1 MKVTSKS
8 LNPER
13 KLPCATDVTCDYYHQ
28 ITENHCR
35 ATAVELGFY
44 SFQTLTWTMF
54 TQSSLRPNTAD
65 MFIVDNNAAKV
76 QWLVVKECKAGQEIS
91 VNQPRWKESLDEFVS
106 GLQLYFYQ
114 VHRVKKLFWR
124 GRNWVR
130 APLLACTQKDVCREV
145 CW

>member
-13 KLPCATDVTCDYYHQ
+13 KLPCATYDYYHQ

-65 MFIVDNNAAKV
+65 MFIVDNKAEKV
-76 QWLVVKECKAGQEIS
+76 Q
-91 VNQPRWKESLDEFVS
+91 
-106 GLQLYFYQ
+106 
-114 VHRVKKLFWR
+114 
-124 GRNWVR
+124 
-130 APLLACTQKDVCREV
+130 
-145 CW
+145 